1 MTEKNRRGMVWDK
14 IELSWTETNVTMP
27 ALRNLTASEMCRL
40 QNGLFNHWA
49 SGSPP
54 GEKEQIHHAFR

>member
-1 MTEKNRRGMVWDK
+1 MIQKNRSGMVWDK

-27 ALRNLTASEMCRL
+27 ALKNLTASEMDRL

-49 SGSPP
+49 NGSPTS
-54 GEKEQIHHAFR
+54 KEQIFHAFR

>member
-1 MTEKNRRGMVWDK
+1 MVWDK

-27 ALRNLTASEMCRL
+27 ALKNLTASEMDRL

-49 SGSPP
+49 NGSPTS
-54 GEKEQIHHAFR
+54 KEQIHNAFR